1 MMKNKVKLT
10 NYIKIQS
17 ELEDQRMKIYTKT
30 GDKGTTSLIYGQR
43 VAKNDLRVEAYGT
56 CDETNSMIGL
66 ALSHLKEENF
76 QGKEIIQQIYHKI
89 QTNLFHVGAE
99 LATPKGKEVKWSLTP
114 SDVKEMEKQIDHWNE
129 LLPELTN
136 FILPGGHSAGAAFHV
151 ARTIARRAERCAV
164 SLGEDV
170 NPLVLAYLNRLSDL
184 LFVTARYVNH
194 QVGHSEQN
202 LHQ

>member
-1 MMKNKVKLT
+1 
-10 NYIKIQS
+10 
-17 ELEDQRMKIYTKT
+17 MKIYTKT

-66 ALSHLKEENF
+66 AMSYLYREFFQRKELIEDL
-76 QGKEIIQQIYHKI
+76 YHKI

-99 LATPKGKEVKWSLTP
+99 LATPNGKEVKWSLNA
-114 SDVKEMEKQIDHWNE
+114 SDIEELEKGIDELNE

-164 SLGEDV
+164 TLGEDV

-194 QVGHSEQN
+194 ELGYKEKT
-202 LHQ
+202 LHNKI